1 MSARTDISLNALL
14 AAQSLTVKIQSMI
27 LIYAI
32 SADRDGKTLMKN
44 KNMI

>member
-14 AAQSLTVKIQSMI
+14 AAQGLIVKIQSMI

-32 SADRDGKTLMKN
+32 SADRDGKTPMKN
-44 KNMI
+44 KNML

>member
-14 AAQSLTVKIQSMI
+14 AAQNLTAKIQSMI

-32 SADRDGKTLMKN
+32 YAAKDGKTLMKN
-44 KNMI
+44 KNML

>member
-14 AAQSLTVKIQSMI
+14 GAQGLTAKIQSMI

-32 SADRDGKTLMKN
+32 SVARDGKTLMKN
-44 KNMI
+44 KNML

>member
-1 MSARTDISLNALL
+1 MSAKINISLNAPL
-14 AAQSLTVKIQSMI
+14 AAQGLIVKIQSMI

-44 KNMI
+44 KNML